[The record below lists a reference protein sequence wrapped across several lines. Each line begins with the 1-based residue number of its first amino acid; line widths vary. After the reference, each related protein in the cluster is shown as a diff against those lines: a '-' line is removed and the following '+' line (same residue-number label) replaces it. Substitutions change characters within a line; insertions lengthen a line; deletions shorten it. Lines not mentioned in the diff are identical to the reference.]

1 VIGFQCF
8 MLHKILVFR
17 YFLTGV
23 VETGDWRLETG
34 DWRLETGDWR
44 LALISERG
52 GTEKGIVLTGQVE
65 G

>member
-1 VIGFQCF
+1 MCVGGDEVIGFQCF

-34 DWRLETGDWR
+34 SDKRTWRD
-44 LALISERG
+44 
-52 GTEKGIVLTGQVE
+52 
-65 G
+65 